1 MNFKEKKEKLVEKYD
16 KAIRA
21 IAMANDVDMGVAFDM
36 LVANEVNGGK
46 YTYVNKEEFAKDYEE
61 LVKAE

>member
-1 MNFKEKKEKLVEKYD
+1 MNFREKKEKLMEKYD

-21 IAMANDVDMGVAFDM
+21 IAIANDVDMGVAFDM